1 MLFLHNINWN
11 APANFDIHTQ
21 DFDPGQ
27 FVQQLEPQ
35 KINRQSHRVQRMFSR
50 RMHQR
55 PVMECNGALIL
66 HWTVLFTHMSR
77 HTAVVSKPM
86 PKPKPQFH

>member
-1 MLFLHNINWN
+1 MLQQILTHI
-11 APANFDIHTQ
+11 PK

-27 FVQQLEPQ
+27 FMQQHEPLEPQ
-35 KINRQSHRVQRMFSR
+35 KINRQSQRIQRMLSR

-55 PVMECNGALIL
+55 SAMECNGALIL
-66 HWTVLFTHMSR
+66 HWTTLFTHMCR
-77 HTAVVSKPM
+77 QTAVTSKPM

>member
-35 KINRQSHRVQRMFSR
+35 KINRESHRVQRCLAEGCIKG
-50 RMHQR
+50 Q
-55 PVMECNGALIL
+55 
-66 HWTVLFTHMSR
+66 
-77 HTAVVSKPM
+77 
-86 PKPKPQFH
+86 